1 MPRPLSIPLEEGRR
15 AFLEALQTFRA
26 GCDSLDDFALL
37 APSRAHGWSR
47 LDCIVHVRTGLQEML
62 AGACAGTRAP
72 ADTDAASYWTAF
84 AAQEDDDPVPGILLT
99 RRTAAAYTRPRHALQ
114 HLEEVCTGWAR
125 HAPTLPDDRIAFQ
138 GLVLTA
144 GDFLAT
150 WAVELVVH
158 QLDLDLPAGAPSPP
172 VSALGIA
179 RRTVDALG
187 TAPVDEPD
195 DARAVLAGF
204 GR

>member
-15 AFLEALQTFRA
+15 AFLEALRTFRA
-26 GCDSLDDFALL
+26 GCESLDDLALL
-37 APSRAHGWSR
+37 APSRAQGWSR

-62 AGACAGTRAP
+62 AGSRADTDTP

-84 AAQEDDDPVPGILLT
+84 AAQEADDPVPGIFVT
-99 RRTAAAYTRPRHALQ
+99 RRTASAYTRPRQALQ
-114 HLEEVCTGWAR
+114 HLDEVCAGWEH
-125 HAPTLPDDRIAFQ
+125 HAPALPDGRISFQ
-138 GLVLTA
+138 GLVLTT

-158 QLDLDLPAGAPSPP
+158 QLDLDLAVDAPTPPA
-172 VSALGIA
+172 SALGIA
-179 RRTVDALG
+179 RRTVEALG